1 MSYFAVLL
9 CGFATLRESPVE
21 KMISRKDARTQR
33 FAKSNKVTTTLCDLL
48 SERAIIVML
57 TTSEQENN
65 LSPGAFEH
73 RGGRMQQPLKAGRV
87 IHRTIFILA
96 ILLIATVIATAQ
108 KTDPKRAAESA
119 KHAQEAADAF
129 TEIMNVADRAIPQG
143 LLDRA
148 QAIAVFPSVIKAGFI
163 VGGRGGHGVISRRV
177 KGGWSAPAFFDIGGE
192 GSAVAG
198 PVGRTAAASTD
209 VLLKA
214 AIISYSRSKGLFA
227 GLEIKGVVIKPDDDE
242 NQRVYATHAR
252 ELLLPG
258 SAMPL
263 AKMPAGVRIFPRTLA
278 RYSTK

>member
-1 MSYFAVLL
+1 MIKHAALSVAIVCFA
-9 CGFATLRESPVE
+9 A
-21 KMISRKDARTQR
+21 
-33 FAKSNKVTTTLCDLL
+33 
-48 SERAIIVML
+48 
-57 TTSEQENN
+57 
-65 LSPGAFEH
+65 
-73 RGGRMQQPLKAGRV
+73 
-87 IHRTIFILA
+87 
-96 ILLIATVIATAQ
+96 VIATAQ

-148 QAIAVFPSVIKAGFI
+148 QAIAVFPGMIKAGFI
-163 VGGRGGHGVISRRV
+163 IGGRGGHGVISRRV
-177 KGGWSAPAFFDIGGE
+177 KGGWSAPVFFDLAGGSFGLQIGAAKTDLVLLFMNDDALAGLLKDKFEIGGE

-209 VLLKA
+209 ALLKA

-227 GLEIKGVVIKPDDDE
+227 GLEIKGVVIKADDDE
-242 NQRVYATHAR
+242 NQRMYETRAR

-258 SAMPL
+258 SAMSI